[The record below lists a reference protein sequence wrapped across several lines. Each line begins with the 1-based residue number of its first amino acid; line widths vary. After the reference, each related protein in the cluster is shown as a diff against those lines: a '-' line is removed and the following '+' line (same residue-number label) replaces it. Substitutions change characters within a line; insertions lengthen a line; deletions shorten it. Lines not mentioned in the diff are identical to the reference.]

1 VTSIRTER
9 LLLDTLTLDE
19 AIAICAG
26 DRAGR
31 RWVEDYPTEGDV
43 VVASIA
49 LEAGEHYDESAT
61 FGVLQMRWAA
71 TGEAIGGIGFISAP
85 AEDGSAEI
93 GYGLAESF
101 RRRGLATEAV
111 RAVCAWAAEQQDVRS
126 VVALTALDNGASQ
139 SVLVACGF
147 LPGETVDGGDD
158 GPMLRWEL
166 ALHE

>member
-1 VTSIRTER
+1 MTSIRTER
-9 LLLDTLTLDE
+9 LQLDTLTLDE
-19 AIAICAG
+19 ATAICHG
-26 DRAGR
+26 DRSGR

-49 LEAGEHYDESAT
+49 LEAAEHYDESAA

-71 TGEAIGGIGFISAP
+71 TGEAIGGIGFLSAP

-111 RAVCAWAAEQQDVRS
+111 RAVCAWAADQDVRS
-126 VVALTALDNGASQ
+126 IVALTALDNGASQ

-147 LPGETVDGGDD
+147 LPGDTVDGGDD

-166 ALHE
+166 ALRE